1 MTVDPR
7 NVVTEVLILE
17 EQHDLTLDALCRAC
31 GTEADQLLAL
41 VDEGVLTPIGAQR
54 SGWRFSGVQLRR
66 ARVAVRLQRD
76 LGVNVAGAALALEL
90 LDELDDLRARLRAMG
105 GSA

>member
-1 MTVDPR
+1 MNGDSENR
-7 NVVTEVLILE
+7 VTQVLILE
-17 EQHDLTLDALCRAC
+17 EQHDLTLDELCHAC
-31 GTEADQLLAL
+31 STEAEQLMAL
-41 VDEGVLTPIGAQR
+41 VDEGVLTPLGTQL

-76 LGVNVAGAALALEL
+76 LGVNIAGAALALEL